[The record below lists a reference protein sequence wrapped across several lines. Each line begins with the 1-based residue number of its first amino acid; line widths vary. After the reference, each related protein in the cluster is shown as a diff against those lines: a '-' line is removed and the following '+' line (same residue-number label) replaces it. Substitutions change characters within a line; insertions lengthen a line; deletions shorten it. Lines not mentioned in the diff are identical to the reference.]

1 MDIQTL
7 IFAAAVAEAF
17 GGVWW
22 GLSRLGANAF
32 VVPFLSALAGLL
44 VFLSHSLLGVRV

>member
-1 MDIQTL
+1 MDVSTL
-7 IFAAAVAEAF
+7 VFALAVALAF

-32 VVPFLSALAGLL
+32 VVAFLSALAGLL
-44 VFLSHSLLGVRV
+44 VFLTHSLLGVQL

>member
-1 MDIQTL
+1 MDLLVL
-7 IFAAAVAEAF
+7 IIAALVF

-32 VVPFLSALAGLL
+32 WVAALSFFAAML
-44 VFLSHSLLGVRV
+44 VYLSRTLFGIPL